1 MSLITPREI
10 PPTVALDAASLARVR
25 RQFPAAARDATGRRR
40 AFLDN
45 GAGTLVCRA
54 AAEREARARIDW
66 SANTGNVFPESR
78 GAEATILAG
87 REAVA
92 DFLNAEGPHAI
103 LSGESATGLLFS
115 LSYALGRTFHG
126 DENVVLTA
134 YEHFANVSPWEEL
147 ARTGK
152 IHEVRFAP
160 FETETFLLDLDDF
173 ASRVDRNT
181 KVVAVAA
188 ASNFLGTRSPLP
200 EIARIAHEAGALLV
214 VDAVHHVCHGPT
226 DVRAAGADALVFSG
240 YKLFSRHGS
249 FLYLRPDLVE
259 GLRPYKVDASP
270 QHGPEKW
277 EWGTRDQA
285 MFAAM
290 SGAIDYLASLAGDP
304 RSSAKPG
311 APRRAHLRK
320 AMEAIEGYELA
331 LSRLLLRGDRPT
343 PGILDVPGLTLFG
356 PKEIPDGLGRDPTFT
371 FKLAGFEDPELSR
384 ILYERYG
391 LAVGAEDYFS
401 RVPRLYGMET
411 AMRATF
417 VHYNTRADAV
427 TLLRALHELSGTRS

>member
-1 MSLITPREI
+1 MAIQS
-10 PPTVALDAASLARVR
+10 ARMAWIR
-25 RQFPAAARDATGRRR
+25 RQFPVAAQDATGRRR

-87 REAVA
+87 REAVS
-92 DFLNAEGPHAI
+92 DFLNADGPHAI
-103 LSGESATGLLFS
+103 LSSESATSLLFS
-115 LSYALGRTFHG
+115 LSYALGRNFRG

-152 IHEVRFAP
+152 IREVRFAK
-160 FETETFLLDLDDF
+160 FDTGTFLLDMEDL
-173 ASRVDRNT
+173 AARVDGKT

-188 ASNFLGTRSPLP
+188 ASNFLGTRSPLR
-200 EIARIAHEAGALLV
+200 EVARIAHDAGALLV

-226 DVRAAGADALVFSG
+226 DVRAVGADALVFSG

-259 GLRPYKVDASP
+259 ELWPYKVDPSP
-270 QHGPEKW
+270 MHGPEKW

-285 MFAAM
+285 MFAAI
-290 SGAIDYLASLAGDP
+290 SGTLDYLASLGAASKTP
-304 RSSAKPG
+304 AKPG
-311 APRRAHLRK
+311 AQRNTRLRR
-320 AMEAIEGYELA
+320 AMEAIEAYEDGLN
-331 LSRLLLRGDRPT
+331 RLLLRGDRTT
-343 PGILDVPGLTLFG
+343 PGLLDVPGLTLYG
-356 PKEIPDGLGRDPTFT
+356 PKEVPEGLGRDPTFT
-371 FKLAGFEDPELSR
+371 FKLAGYEDPELSR

-417 VHYNTRADAV
+417 VHYNTRADALA
-427 TLLRALHELSGTRS
+427 LLRALHELARKNA

>member
-1 MSLITPREI
+1 MPF
-10 PPTVALDAASLARVR
+10 DAARLAQIR
-25 RQFPAAARDATGRRR
+25 RQFPAVARDATGRRR

-54 AAEREARARIDW
+54 AAEGEMRARIDW

-87 REAVA
+87 REAVS
-92 DFLNAEGPHAI
+92 DFLNADGPHAI
-103 LSGESATGLLFS
+103 LSGESATSLLFS
-115 LSYALGRTFHG
+115 LSYALGRTFAG
-126 DENVVLTA
+126 TENVVLTA

-147 ARTGK
+147 AATGK
-152 IHEVRFAP
+152 IHDVRYANFDTASY
-160 FETETFLLDLDDF
+160 ELDLEDL
-173 ASRVDRNT
+173 AGRVDGKT

-200 EIARIAHEAGALLV
+200 EIARIAHDAGALLV

-226 DVRAAGADALVFSG
+226 DVRGMDVDALVFSG

-259 GLRPYKVDASP
+259 ALWPYKVDASP
-270 QHGPEKW
+270 KHGPEKW

-285 MFAAM
+285 MFAAA
-290 SGAIDYLASLAGDP
+290 SGAIDYLASLGGGKTPAKSGAG
-304 RSSAKPG
+304 
-311 APRRAHLRK
+311 RRVRLRK
-320 AMEAIEGYELA
+320 AMESIEAYETGLNH
-331 LSRLLLRGDRPT
+331 LLLEGGRGT
-343 PGILDVPGLTLFG
+343 PGLLEVPGLTLYG
-356 PKEIPDGLGRDPTFT
+356 PKDVPEGLGRDPTFT
-371 FKLAGFEDPELSR
+371 FKLAGYEDPELSR
-384 ILYERYG
+384 ILYDRYG

-427 TLLRALHELSGTRS
+427 ALLRALHELAAKRR

>member
-1 MSLITPREI
+1 MAI
-10 PPTVALDAASLARVR
+10 DAARLARIR
-25 RQFPAAARDATGRRR
+25 RQFPAAVRDATGRRR

-54 AAEREARARIDW
+54 AAAREARARIDW
-66 SANTGNVFPESR
+66 SANTGNVFPESK
-78 GAEATILAG
+78 GAEATILVG
-87 REAVA
+87 REAVS

-152 IHEVRFAP
+152 VSEVRFSP
-160 FETETFLLDLDDF
+160 FDTQSFLLDLDEL
-173 ASRVDRNT
+173 AARVDGKTR
-181 KVVAVAA
+181 VVAVAA

-226 DVRAAGADALVFSG
+226 DVRGMGADALVFSG

-259 GLRPYKVDASP
+259 ALWPYKVDASP
-270 QHGPEKW
+270 KHGPEKW

-290 SGAIDYLASLAGDP
+290 SGAIDYLAALGGDA
-304 RSSAKPG
+304 RSPPKPG
-311 APRRAHLRK
+311 AQRRSRLRK
-320 AMEAIEGYELA
+320 AMETIEGYEAGLN
-331 LSRLLLRGDRPT
+331 RLILRGDRGT
-343 PGILDVPGLTLFG
+343 PGILEVPGLTLFG
-356 PKEIPDGLGRDPTFT
+356 PREAPKSLGRDPTFT
-371 FKLAGFEDPELSR
+371 FKLAGYSDSELSR
-384 ILYERYG
+384 VLYRRYG

-417 VHYNTRADAV
+417 VHYNSRADAV
-427 TLLRALHELSGTRS
+427 QLVRALHELAAKRP